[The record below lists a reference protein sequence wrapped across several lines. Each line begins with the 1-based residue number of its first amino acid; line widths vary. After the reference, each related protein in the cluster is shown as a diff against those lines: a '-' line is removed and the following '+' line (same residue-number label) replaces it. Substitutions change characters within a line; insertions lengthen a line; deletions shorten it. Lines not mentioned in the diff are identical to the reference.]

1 MSDSNVDDRIRTMIV
16 EDHFVVRVGLSAII
30 NSQPDMVIVAETGN
44 GRQAVELFE
53 QHQPDVTLMD
63 LRLPG
68 LDGIEAITAIL
79 GKFPSARIIVLSSFG
94 GTENVFR
101 AFQAGARSY
110 FLKDVKGRDLVEA
123 IRAVHAGQRPL
134 PQEVAACLAERIP
147 RPELSPRE
155 LEILKA
161 IAKGESNKEIA
172 ARLAISEGTVRV
184 HASNVFAKLG
194 CSYRAQAVAVAF
206 HRGIISVE

>member
-1 MSDSNVDDRIRTMIV
+1 MNEGNTDGRIRTMIV
-16 EDHFVVRVGLSAII
+16 EDHFVVRVGLAAII

-53 QHQPDVTLMD
+53 KHQPDVTLMD

-68 LDGIEAITAIL
+68 LSGIEAITTIL
-79 GKFPSARIIVLSSFG
+79 GKFSRARIIVLSSFG

-110 FLKDVKGRDLVEA
+110 FLKDVKGRELVDA
-123 IRAVHAGQRPL
+123 IRAVHVGQRPL
-134 PQEVAACLAERIP
+134 PKEVASCLAERIP

-155 LEILKA
+155 LEILKS
-161 IAKGESNKEIA
+161 IANGATNKEIA
-172 ARLAISEGTVRV
+172 LRLAISEGTVRV
-184 HASNVFAKLG
+184 HASNVFSKLG
-194 CSYRAQAVAVAF
+194 CSDRAQAVAVAF
-206 HRGIISVE
+206 HRGIISIE

>member
-1 MSDSNVDDRIRTMIV
+1 MNNPNNESRIRTMIV
-16 EDHFVVRVGLSAII
+16 EDHFVVRVGLAAII
-30 NSQPDMVIVAETGN
+30 NSQPDMVNVAETGN

-53 QHQPDVTLMD
+53 KHQPDVTLMD

-68 LDGIEAITAIL
+68 LSGIDAITAIL
-79 GKFPSARIIVLSSFG
+79 GKFSRARIIVLSSFG

-110 FLKDVKGRDLVEA
+110 FLKDVKGRELVDA

-134 PQEVAACLAERIP
+134 PQEVASCLAERIP
-147 RPELSPRE
+147 CAELSPRE
-155 LEILKA
+155 LEILKL
-161 IAKGESNKEIA
+161 IANGESNKEIA
-172 ARLAISEGTVRV
+172 AHLAISEGTVRV

-194 CSYRAQAVAVAF
+194 CSDRAQAVAVAF
-206 HRGIISVE
+206 HRGIICLE

>member
-1 MSDSNVDDRIRTMIV
+1 MDHTNHDGRIHTMIV

-30 NSQPDMVIVAETGN
+30 NSQPDMVNVAETGN
-44 GRQAVELFE
+44 GREAVELFE
-53 QHQPDVTLMD
+53 KHRPDVTLMD

-68 LDGIEAITAIL
+68 LSGIEAMTTIL
-79 GKFPSARIIVLSSFG
+79 AKFPRARIMILSSFG

-101 AFQAGARSY
+101 AFQSGARSY
-110 FLKDVKGRDLVEA
+110 FLKDVKGRELVEA

-147 RPELSPRE
+147 CPELSPRE
-155 LEILKA
+155 LEILKL
-161 IAKGESNKEIA
+161 IANGESNKEIA
-172 ARLAISEGTVRV
+172 GRLAINEGTVRV

-194 CSYRAQAVAVAF
+194 CSDRAQAVAVAF
-206 HRGIISVE
+206 HRGIISIE